1 MGDRFKLFAQDQGAR
16 ENDFVQSDYGV
27 FYIPYAKLRS
37 YQKDAADSP
46 NPLKRISAVMTGY
59 GPDRLIADPDPDVRK
74 AVARYGFGLDILAHD
89 EDESVRECAK
99 RVLQSLGSEPDG
111 R

>member
-1 MGDRFKLFAQDQGAR
+1 MGDRFKLFAREPQG
-16 ENDFVQSDYGV
+16 NDFVQSDYGV

-74 AVARYGFGLDILAHD
+74 AVAQYGYGLEILMHD
-89 EDESVRECAK
+89 ENPSVRECAA
-99 RVLQSLGSEPDG
+99 RVLQSMREESGE